1 MPYVLVQSIEGR
13 TPEQKLKVA
22 EDITASIAGNFGCA
36 PDDVYLVF
44 EDVAATDWM
53 VGGETIAERRR
64 KRGG

>member
-22 EDITASIAGNFGCA
+22 EDITASMAENFGCPREA
-36 PDDVYLVF
+36 IYVVF
-44 EDVAATDWM
+44 DDVAATDWV
-53 VGGETIAERRR
+53 VGGETVAELRR

>member
-22 EDITASIAGNFGCA
+22 GDITESMAENFGCSRDA
-36 PDDVYLVF
+36 VYVVF
-44 EDVAATDWM
+44 EDVADTDWM
-53 VGGETIAERRR
+53 VGGETIAELRR